1 MQEQIGQLQTDLKKE
16 HAKVEALKEELRNN
30 QSNGPSG
37 STSSGPEMVKKRSF
51 DQLVKEVDQCFAE
64 LGRQVQREAKH
75 RQSIEQ
81 QIQQLELAMPEFGAG
96 GGGGLSHKGPG
107 YKSINR

>member
-1 MQEQIGQLQTDLKKE
+1 MLNPG
-16 HAKVEALKEELRNN
+16 
-30 QSNGPSG
+30 SG
-37 STSSGPEMVKKRSF
+37 GSSSSPEMVKKRSF

-81 QIQQLELAMPEFGAG
+81 QIQQLELAMPEYG
-96 GGGGLSHKGPG
+96 GGGGNGISHKG
-107 YKSINR
+107 